1 MHVNADSEPIIET
14 PIEAEPFDFEAVFQA
29 RYHPVMRT
37 ILRIIKDRA
46 QAEDLVAEVF
56 WKLWRK
62 PPRNTSDAAGWL
74 YRTAVRGALDA
85 LRRQARREKYE
96 KFFNIGR
103 ANPTPEQLHSA
114 GQRQDRVRAVLASIP
129 KRQSELLI
137 LRSEGMSYQEIAAAL
152 KINVAS
158 IGTLVNR
165 AQQAF
170 RKEYV
175 RRYGN
180 HE

>member
-1 MHVNADSEPIIET
+1 MHVNADSEPITET
-14 PIEAEPFDFEAVFQA
+14 PAESQAFDFESVFHA
-29 RYHPVMRT
+29 HYYRVMRT
-37 ILRIIKDRA
+37 ILRIVKDRDR
-46 QAEDLVAEVF
+46 AEDLAVDVF

-62 PPRNTSDAAGWL
+62 SPLKTSDAGGWL

-96 KFFNIGR
+96 KVFTLGR
-103 ANPTPEQLHSA
+103 ANPTPEQLHSE
-114 GQRQDRVRAVLASIP
+114 GQQQARVRAVLASIP

-137 LRSEGMSYQEIAAAL
+137 LRGEGMSYQEIAETL
-152 KINVAS
+152 KINAAS

-175 RRYGN
+175 RRYGKN
-180 HE
+180 E